1 MRKVTKISAKV
12 LFALVASA
20 VGVPFVLSLLLAVPA
35 VQNGVV
41 HLAARKISARLETE
55 VRIGRVDI
63 GWLGKVH
70 VHDFYVEDYQRDTLI
85 YVDHLDAYVTGL
97 GIFGGGIGLSRAEMI
112 GARLCL
118 RETPEGVMNI
128 KQVVARLS
136 DPDKPKKGNFR
147 LSLSKAS
154 IEDMEL
160 CIERTEH
167 RNPPYGID
175 FADMHLSEMSARV
188 EDFTIDGQTIY
199 ADIARFSARERSG
212 FRLDHL
218 SGRFYLTSGCMGFEQ
233 ARLVTERS
241 HVWIPYFSLAG
252 DSWAEYKDFTGTVR
266 IDGALRR
273 STLSTDDVAYF
284 SPRLRDWHLT
294 ASEIDIELAGE
305 VDDLRARIL
314 GFRLGDGTSLVADA
328 TVEGLPDIARARFD
342 VDLKRLSTSAADI
355 DRLAAGVGGRDLSE
369 RLVGMLDN
377 SGRID
382 LGARFRGTLSS
393 FDVRADVASAV
404 GDLDLDVR
412 MSPRSDGSSRVV
424 GDLRTR
430 NLRLG
435 DLVGRRDLLGDA
447 SLEAR
452 IDGRVGHGRTD
463 AALAGNVTRLA
474 FNGYTYDSL
483 RLDGRLTDR
492 RFDGRITARDPNLVF
507 DFAGLVDLN
516 DTVPRYDFSLALD
529 RADLARLHINRR
541 DSVSVLS
548 ARIAAQGSGRTL
560 DDMNGTI
567 RITDA
572 DYRYND
578 RSVAA
583 QRVVLTGENSA
594 RSKFVELRSDFA
606 DVTFRS
612 KTSYR
617 TVFEYLRRSA
627 RRYLPTLRAARG
639 SRAGGSAPTAV
650 ADDYSLLSVLVRD
663 FNPVADAVSPGL
675 QIADSSSMQLLFN
688 PANDRLSFSLR
699 SGYVERRRML
709 ATHLKINAS
718 NRGDSLTL
726 YGSAEDLYAG
736 MFHLPRFSVTGG
748 AKQGAMRLT
757 AGFADSARRL
767 SGRFG
772 LFARAADDG
781 AADSADVAAVPA
793 RRGVAAAAE
802 EPRRA
807 LDLYIL
813 PSHLTRGDKSWQI
826 RARRIRLDTARVEID
841 RFHVSN
847 REQEL
852 LLDGVAS
859 RSLDDSLTLTLRNFD
874 LAPFAQVAD
883 RMGYS
888 VEGRTDG
895 RATMRSVLLGGE
907 LSADIAV
914 DSLSVNG
921 IEAPPLRLVS
931 RWDFARN
938 RAGVTVTNRQKRDT
952 LVRGFYAPAQQR
964 YYARLA
970 VDSLDMGLL
979 DPVLSGVI
987 SGTRGLASADLT
999 VQGRGREADLTGRI
1013 RARDL
1018 STRIDFTQVRYTVP
1032 EAELRVENNRF
1043 RVQGATLRDSEGN
1056 SGRLDLDLD
1065 LKHLSNIGYELRV
1078 SPREMLVLNT
1088 TSLDNDLFYGRVYAT
1103 GEARIR
1109 GDKGGVRMEVS
1120 ASTDDNS
1127 TFFMPLSGKSN
1138 ISYADFVTFVE
1149 PPQAEQDIV
1158 TRKKLSF
1165 ERRRSAKAEGGSQME
1180 IALALDVRPN
1190 VEVELTVSGNTLKAR
1205 GAGVLNL
1212 SINPRTNLFEMYGDY
1227 TLSEGSFQLSL
1238 QNIINKRFVIEDG
1251 STIQWTGSPMDALLN
1266 IEAVYKLKASLQP
1279 LLQGTSDRLTADRS
1293 VPVECV
1299 IRLGDRLTNP
1309 AIAFDVRV
1317 PGSDP
1322 ETQAVVANA
1331 LASPETV
1338 DTQFAYLLMFNS
1350 FMAENGAGANLGAS
1364 VSASTGL
1371 ELVSNMVSNM
1381 LSRSDYGIVLRY
1393 RPKSE
1398 LTSDEVDFGLSKSL
1412 IDNRLFVEVE
1422 GNYLIDNKQ
1431 AVNSSMSNFMGE
1443 AYVTYLIDRSG
1454 TLRLKAFTQ
1463 TIDRFDEN
1471 QGLQETGVGIYF
1483 KQDFNNFRDFRC
1495 RVKERFTNRKRQER
1509 RAARRA
1515 AKERE
1520 ELKVEN

>member
-516 DTVPRYDFSLALD
+516 DTVPATTSRW
-529 RADLARLHINRR
+529 
-541 DSVSVLS
+541 
-548 ARIAAQGSGRTL
+548 
-560 DDMNGTI
+560 
-567 RITDA
+567 
-572 DYRYND
+572 
-578 RSVAA
+578 RSTAPIW
-583 QRVVLTGENSA
+583 RVCTSTGA
-594 RSKFVELRSDFA
+594 TRCRC
-606 DVTFRS
+606 
-612 KTSYR
+612 
-617 TVFEYLRRSA
+617 
-627 RRYLPTLRAARG
+627 
-639 SRAGGSAPTAV
+639 SR
-650 ADDYSLLSVLVRD
+650 
-663 FNPVADAVSPGL
+663 
-675 QIADSSSMQLLFN
+675 
-688 PANDRLSFSLR
+688 PASR
-699 SGYVERRRML
+699 
-709 ATHLKINAS
+709 
-718 NRGDSLTL
+718 
-726 YGSAEDLYAG
+726 
-736 MFHLPRFSVTGG
+736 PR
-748 AKQGAMRLT
+748 
-757 AGFADSARRL
+757 
-767 SGRFG
+767 
-772 LFARAADDG
+772 
-781 AADSADVAAVPA
+781 
-793 RRGVAAAAE
+793 AAAA
-802 EPRRA
+802 
-807 LDLYIL
+807 
-813 PSHLTRGDKSWQI
+813 
-826 RARRIRLDTARVEID
+826 
-841 RFHVSN
+841 
-847 REQEL
+847 
-852 LLDGVAS
+852 
-859 RSLDDSLTLTLRNFD
+859 RS
-874 LAPFAQVAD
+874 
-883 RMGYS
+883 
-888 VEGRTDG
+888 
-895 RATMRSVLLGGE
+895 
-907 LSADIAV
+907 
-914 DSLSVNG
+914 
-921 IEAPPLRLVS
+921 
-931 RWDFARN
+931 
-938 RAGVTVTNRQKRDT
+938 
-952 LVRGFYAPAQQR
+952 
-964 YYARLA
+964 
-970 VDSLDMGLL
+970 
-979 DPVLSGVI
+979 
-987 SGTRGLASADLT
+987 
-999 VQGRGREADLTGRI
+999 
-1013 RARDL
+1013 
-1018 STRIDFTQVRYTVP
+1018 
-1032 EAELRVENNRF
+1032 
-1043 RVQGATLRDSEGN
+1043 
-1056 SGRLDLDLD
+1056 
-1065 LKHLSNIGYELRV
+1065 
-1078 SPREMLVLNT
+1078 T
-1088 TSLDNDLFYGRVYAT
+1088 T
-1103 GEARIR
+1103 
-1109 GDKGGVRMEVS
+1109 
-1120 ASTDDNS
+1120 
-1127 TFFMPLSGKSN
+1127 
-1138 ISYADFVTFVE
+1138 
-1149 PPQAEQDIV
+1149 
-1158 TRKKLSF
+1158 
-1165 ERRRSAKAEGGSQME
+1165 
-1180 IALALDVRPN
+1180 
-1190 VEVELTVSGNTLKAR
+1190 
-1205 GAGVLNL
+1205 
-1212 SINPRTNLFEMYGDY
+1212 
-1227 TLSEGSFQLSL
+1227 
-1238 QNIINKRFVIEDG
+1238 
-1251 STIQWTGSPMDALLN
+1251 
-1266 IEAVYKLKASLQP
+1266 
-1279 LLQGTSDRLTADRS
+1279 
-1293 VPVECV
+1293 
-1299 IRLGDRLTNP
+1299 
-1309 AIAFDVRV
+1309 
-1317 PGSDP
+1317 
-1322 ETQAVVANA
+1322 
-1331 LASPETV
+1331 
-1338 DTQFAYLLMFNS
+1338 
-1350 FMAENGAGANLGAS
+1350 
-1364 VSASTGL
+1364 
-1371 ELVSNMVSNM
+1371 
-1381 LSRSDYGIVLRY
+1381 
-1393 RPKSE
+1393 
-1398 LTSDEVDFGLSKSL
+1398 
-1412 IDNRLFVEVE
+1412 
-1422 GNYLIDNKQ
+1422 
-1431 AVNSSMSNFMGE
+1431 
-1443 AYVTYLIDRSG
+1443 
-1454 TLRLKAFTQ
+1454 
-1463 TIDRFDEN
+1463 
-1471 QGLQETGVGIYF
+1471 
-1483 KQDFNNFRDFRC
+1483 
-1495 RVKERFTNRKRQER
+1495 
-1509 RAARRA
+1509 
-1515 AKERE
+1515 
-1520 ELKVEN
+1520 